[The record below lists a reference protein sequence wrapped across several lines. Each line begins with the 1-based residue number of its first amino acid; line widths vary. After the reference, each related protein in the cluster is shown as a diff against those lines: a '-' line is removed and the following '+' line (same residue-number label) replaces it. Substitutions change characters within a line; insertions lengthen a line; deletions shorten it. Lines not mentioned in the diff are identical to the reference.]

1 MQFQVIEYEEVD
13 MMAEIMH
20 ARPDLSITELRV
32 WSMVERGLTSR
43 EIAGLLG
50 CSIRNIQ
57 NHRYRI
63 SKKQK
68 MGTAR

>member
-1 MQFQVIEYEEVD
+1 MQFQVIEYEELD
-13 MMAEIMH
+13 MMTELMH
-20 ARPDLSITELRV
+20 TQPELSVVELRV
-32 WSMVERGLTSR
+32 WSMVKRGLTSR

-50 CSIRNIQ
+50 CSVRNIQ